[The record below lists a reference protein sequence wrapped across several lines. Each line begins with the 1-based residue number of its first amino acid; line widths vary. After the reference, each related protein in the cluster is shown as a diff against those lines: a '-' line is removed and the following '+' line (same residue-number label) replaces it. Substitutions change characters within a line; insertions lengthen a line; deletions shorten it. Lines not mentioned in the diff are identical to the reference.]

1 MATHNAFRQA
11 FVTASFRRN
20 VSIVLGLS
28 SLTTPLISS
37 CEDKS
42 FIDKIIAKDRSGNI
56 DWNASLDTVA
66 VEAGKSIQGAI
77 DSGYPTQLSY
87 GFVMGYCSGYALK
100 KVGKIAAVVLGEF
113 QCVTTQNKTIAC
125 VLDVGVVVLSE
136 YIFTLIYHIDHI
148 FSGTGFVALQSLQYS
163 GYIKV
168 DHSAIKSS
176 VEGMMDLNKDG
187 KVDQEDM
194 EQASGKLM
202 EVLQFNMPGGGGF
215 AAGFVGGIRSG

>member
-1 MATHNAFRQA
+1 MRTQIIETNQEFTMATHNAFRQA

-87 GFVMGYCSGYALK
+87 GFVMGYCSGYA
-100 KVGKIAAVVLGEF
+100 
-113 QCVTTQNKTIAC
+113 
-125 VLDVGVVVLSE
+125 
-136 YIFTLIYHIDHI
+136 YI
-148 FSGTGFVALQSLQYS
+148 
-163 GYIKV
+163 
-168 DHSAIKSS
+168 
-176 VEGMMDLNKDG
+176 
-187 KVDQEDM
+187 
-194 EQASGKLM
+194 
-202 EVLQFNMPGGGGF
+202 
-215 AAGFVGGIRSG
+215 

>member
-1 MATHNAFRQA
+1 MLFRSHNAFRQA

-113 QCVTTQNKTIAC
+113 QCVTTQNKTIVC
-125 VLDVGVVVLSE
+125 VL
-136 YIFTLIYHIDHI
+136 
-148 FSGTGFVALQSLQYS
+148 ALPDPAARSHPAARFHRQRHRRHLR
-163 GYIKV
+163 
-168 DHSAIKSS
+168 
-176 VEGMMDLNKDG
+176 
-187 KVDQEDM
+187 DQIGR
-194 EQASGKLM
+194 ASCR
-202 EVLQFNMPGGGGF
+202 ERV
-215 AAGFVGGIRSG
+215 